1 MYNYIYIYIIYIQ
14 YHNRSSTNT
23 GIFHQRLPAARVPES
38 GIFHMKRSVDS
49 ATFYGHF
56 DWTLMISL
64 AFWDTYKVMHQK
76 IGEFWKTPKKT

>member
-38 GIFHMKRSVDS
+38 GIFHMKRSV
-49 ATFYGHF
+49 A
-56 DWTLMISL
+56 
-64 AFWDTYKVMHQK
+64 
-76 IGEFWKTPKKT
+76 